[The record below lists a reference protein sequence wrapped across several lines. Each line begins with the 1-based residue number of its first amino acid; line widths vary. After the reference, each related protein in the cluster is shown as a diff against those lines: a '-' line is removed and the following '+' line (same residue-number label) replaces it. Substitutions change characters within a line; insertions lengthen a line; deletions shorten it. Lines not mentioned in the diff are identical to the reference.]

1 LNHSMRL
8 WEVAGIAGHVPP
20 FAGRRSGTFTRS
32 AVSLYPIHIPTLA
45 HLLLPM
51 GEKYQGPRHLEK
63 ESFSTRST
71 LLWFRWRAAM
81 DAAGQEKGKIQT
93 MAKKVADLLVDVL
106 AEAGV
111 QRIYGVSGDSLNG
124 ITDSLRAKKQIQWI
138 HLRHEETAAFA
149 AGAEAHLTGRLAVCA
164 GSCGPGNL
172 HLINGLYDCH
182 RSRVP
187 VLAIAAQIPSN
198 EIGSGYFQETDP
210 EHLFAQCS
218 HYCELVSQPE
228 QMPRVLE
235 IAMQTA
241 LSRRGV
247 AIVALPGDVA
257 LRDAVEQG
265 PRLRFPQPKPIVSP
279 SDDEVAEMAKILND
293 SKKTT
298 ILAGAGC
305 AGAHTGLIELA
316 GKLKAPIVH
325 AMRGKEFVE
334 YDNPFDV
341 GMTGLLGFSSGY
353 RAMMNC
359 DTLLMLGTD
368 FPYQQFYPKK
378 AKVIQ
383 VDVRGEQLGRRTKVD
398 LGLIGDVKTTLA
410 ALNPQLLTNN
420 DEAHLSDSLEH
431 YSNARRGLDEVA
443 TGEPGRK
450 PVHPQ
455 YVARMVDELAAED
468 AIFSCDVGTPTI
480 WAARYLK
487 MNGKRRLL
495 GSFNHG
501 SMANALPQAIGAQVS
516 HHGRQVICFSGDGG
530 LAMLMGDLL
539 SLRQLELPVKVI
551 VFKNDSLAFV
561 ELEMKAA
568 GILDF
573 GTDLRNP
580 NFAKMAEAAGLLGL
594 TAESPE
600 QVQPMIAQALSHDGP
615 ALVEVVV
622 SRQELSMPPTITLE
636 QMKGFSLFMLK
647 AVLSGRGDEIV
658 DLARINLFR

>member
-1 LNHSMRL
+1 M
-8 WEVAGIAGHVPP
+8 P
-20 FAGRRSGTFTRS
+20 
-32 AVSLYPIHIPTLA
+32 
-45 HLLLPM
+45 
-51 GEKYQGPRHLEK
+51 K
-63 ESFSTRST
+63 
-71 LLWFRWRAAM
+71 
-81 DAAGQEKGKIQT
+81 
-93 MAKKVADLLVDVL
+93 KKVADLLVDVL

-111 QRIYGVSGDSLNG
+111 RRIYGVSGDSLNG
-124 ITDSLRAKKQIQWI
+124 ITDSIRAREQIQWI
-138 HLRHEETAAFA
+138 HVRHEETAAFA

-198 EIGSGYFQETDP
+198 EIGSGYFQETHP

-247 AIVALPGDVA
+247 AVVVIPGDVA

-265 PRLRFPQPKPIVSP
+265 PRLHFAEPKPRVCP
-279 SDDEVAEMAKILND
+279 SDDELATLAKVLNNA
-293 SKKTT
+293 KKIT
-298 ILAGAGC
+298 ILGGAGC
-305 AGAHTGLIELA
+305 AGAHAELVALA

-325 AMRGKEFVE
+325 AMRGKEFIE

-353 RAMMNC
+353 HAMMNC
-359 DTLLMLGTD
+359 DLLLMIGTD
-368 FPYQQFYPKK
+368 FPYQQFFPKD
-378 AKVIQ
+378 ATVVQI
-383 VDVRGEQLGRRTKVD
+383 DVRGEQLGRRTKVD
-398 LGLIGDVKTTLA
+398 YGFIGDTKTTIS
-410 ALNPQLLTNN
+410 ALLPKLNQNQF
-420 DEAHLSDSLEH
+420 DEHLKASLEN
-431 YSNARRGLDEVA
+431 YRKARKGLDELA
-443 TGEPGRK
+443 TDGEGKK
-450 PVHPQ
+450 PIHPQ
-455 YVARMVDELAAED
+455 YLARVLDQLASQD
-468 AIFSCDVGTPTI
+468 AIFSCDVGTPTV
-480 WAARYLK
+480 WAARYLT

-516 HHGRQVICFSGDGG
+516 HAGRQVISLSGDGG

-539 SLRQLELPVKVI
+539 SLRQLQSAVKVI

-568 GILDF
+568 GIVDF
-573 GTDLRNP
+573 GTDLHNP

-594 TAESPE
+594 TAQTPD
-600 QVQPMIAQALSHDGP
+600 QVAPMIAQALQHDGP
-615 ALVEVVV
+615 ALVEVIV

-636 QMKGFSLFMLK
+636 QAKGFSLFMLR
-647 AVLSGRGDEIV
+647 AVLSGRGDEII
-658 DLARINLFR
+658 DLAKVNLLR